1 MNLGYFLTVRRRQS
15 PHVFPCLCFIGLHK
29 AAARRSSTLRIS
41 CGSAVLQSVPVS
53 RFDFLS
59 RESGVA
65 GNNYSEEAK

>member
-1 MNLGYFLTVRRRQS
+1 MNLGYFLTVGRLPS
-15 PHVFPCLCFIGLHK
+15 PHVFPCLCFVSLHK
-29 AAARRSSTLRIS
+29 AAARRSSTLTIS
-41 CGSAVLQSVPVS
+41 WGSAILQSVPVS